1 MITCKI
7 HYSFLSILSTAA
19 RFRTWVK
26 LRATFSVLSRTFC
39 RFVYTM
45 MRGDRTQ
52 ADVKRQSVLDHRPA
66 LMSGEKPISLEGL
79 HTPEI
84 SQLDE
89 QERTGTTIE
98 AFGMDITKEQGEG
111 GQTS

>member
-1 MITCKI
+1 MFVLHVCTC
-7 HYSFLSILSTAA
+7 
-19 RFRTWVK
+19 
-26 LRATFSVLSRTFC
+26 RTFC

-52 ADVKRQSVLDHRPA
+52 ADVKRQAVLDQPA
-66 LMSGEKPISLEGL
+66 LLPGEKPMALEGL
-79 HTPEI
+79 SSPEI

-89 QERTGTTIE
+89 QERTGATIE

-111 GQTS
+111 GQMS